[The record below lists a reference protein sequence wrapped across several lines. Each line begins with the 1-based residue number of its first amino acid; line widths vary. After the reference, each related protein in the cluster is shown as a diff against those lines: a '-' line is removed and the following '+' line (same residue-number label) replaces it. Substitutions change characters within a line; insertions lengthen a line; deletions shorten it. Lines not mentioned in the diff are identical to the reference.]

1 MKVIKFWK
9 NPVSLGTETVLG
21 ILRHWR
27 LPQIFATFQLSFL
40 IFVGLLVGNYTFIR
54 LSKPLLLG
62 KVTFLFCCS
71 SFVTSLWK
79 LSLASWLLGR
89 YMKSLFSCF
98 QELICYYLCVSRYHI
113 LWRGIIQAYINGL
126 FFRISLKLQ
135 MQIFASNMN
144 DMPDWYLNL
153 LFTLWFRNQSFLIV
167 LLKHLV
173 ERETFLQI
181 MKFKISMITI
191 SR

>member
-1 MKVIKFWK
+1 
-9 NPVSLGTETVLG
+9 
-21 ILRHWR
+21 
-27 LPQIFATFQLSFL
+27 
-40 IFVGLLVGNYTFIR
+40 
-54 LSKPLLLG
+54 
-62 KVTFLFCCS
+62 
-71 SFVTSLWK
+71 
-79 LSLASWLLGR
+79 
-89 YMKSLFSCF
+89 
-98 QELICYYLCVSRYHI
+98 
-113 LWRGIIQAYINGL
+113 
-126 FFRISLKLQ
+126 